1 MDTAFETATVD
12 DYVAALAKTL
22 RGPRRAR
29 RDLLAEARD
38 GLCDAAEAY
47 AEEGLSPEE
56 AQARAVA
63 DFGPVAE
70 VAPGFQEELTAV
82 QVRHTALLL
91 FLGTPVLALMW
102 TFLWQIFPAGPGYA
116 SRPDWFD
123 VVAKTVD
130 VMQLLTGLA
139 GGVALWRVRRTRRSR
154 RVAKVLGLLVWCQL
168 PLMAVLSSALTETAN
183 VLTAFEDYVP
193 GMVATWLSLSF
204 WSWKLWSAAHC
215 LRTAVTVPK
224 GR

>member
-1 MDTAFETATVD
+1 MDTAFETAAVD
-12 DYVAALAKTL
+12 DYVGALAKTL

-38 GLCDAAEAY
+38 GLRDAAEAY

-70 VAPGFQEELTAV
+70 VAPGFQEELTAI
-82 QVRHTALLL
+82 QVRHTALLI

-102 TFLWQIFPAGPGYA
+102 TYLWQVFPAGPGYTM
-116 SRPDWFD
+116 RPVWFD

-130 VMQLLTGLA
+130 VLQLLTGLA
-139 GGVALWRVRRTRRSR
+139 GGVALWRLRRTRRSR
-154 RVAKVLGLLVWCQL
+154 RVARLLGFLVWGQL
-168 PLMAVLSSALTETAN
+168 PLMAVLCSALTATAN
-183 VLTAFEDYVP
+183 VLTAFPDYPP
-193 GMVATWLSLSF
+193 GMVATWLSLTF
-204 WSWKLWSAAHC
+204 WGWKLWSAAHC
-215 LRTAVTVPK
+215 LRSAGSAPA
-224 GR
+224 R